1 MLRFK
6 HHERGIFEQN
16 LTMLSLHLPRSTY
29 DATDIA
35 KNEVFHLCAEAKETG
50 DIGPSLDDILSMLAE
65 DILNYDRLFTATER
79 RQRVLHRARAP
90 HKIESHATSRIVG
103 NRRGRPAHRKTHPA
117 ALKFRRLAPRARH
130 LRYNHFTRPTRPRRH
145 LQSDS
150 SIAELLDGLSI
161 SGGYDGSQVF
171 FKLELDVSK
180 DDIGDLRAVVL
191 KPLQLLDEAAFL
203 SDLNLFS
210 GASSVVDSIFD
221 NIAADISFSAGA
233 HLEVTGNSMRF
244 HFLSL
249 QCILCLP

>member
-1 MLRFK
+1 MK
-6 HHERGIFEQN
+6 
-16 LTMLSLHLPRSTY
+16 LSLPLPSTNFQTY
-29 DATDIA
+29 TA

-50 DIGPSLDDILSMLAE
+50 DIGPSLDDILSMLVE
-65 DILNYDRLFTATER
+65 DILHYDRLTTTTES
-79 RQRVLHRARAP
+79 RQRVLHRARAS
-90 HKIESHATSRIVG
+90 HKIDSHATSRVAG
-103 NRRGRPAHRKTHPA
+103 NFRGRRPHRKTHPA

-130 LRYNHFTRPTRPRRH
+130 LRYNHFTRPPRQRRH

-150 SIAELLDGLSI
+150 SLAELLDGLSI
-161 SGGYDGSQVF
+161 TGGYDGSQVF
-171 FKLELDVSK
+171 FKLELDFSK

-233 HLEVTGNSMRF
+233 HLEVTGNSMKF